1 MIYIVYVIYY
11 KYARIAQEFLLIRV
25 HNFEM
30 FGVCPLGSCHLK
42 TIL

>member
-1 MIYIVYVIYY
+1 MIYIVYVTYY
-11 KYARIAQEFLLIRV
+11 KYACIAQEILLIRV

-30 FGVCPLGSCHLK
+30 FGVCPLGYCHLK

>member
-30 FGVCPLGSCHLK
+30 FRVCPLGYCHLK

>member
-11 KYARIAQEFLLIRV
+11 ECARIAQEFLLIRV

-30 FGVCPLGSCHLK
+30 LRVCPLGYCHLQ
-42 TIL
+42 TVL